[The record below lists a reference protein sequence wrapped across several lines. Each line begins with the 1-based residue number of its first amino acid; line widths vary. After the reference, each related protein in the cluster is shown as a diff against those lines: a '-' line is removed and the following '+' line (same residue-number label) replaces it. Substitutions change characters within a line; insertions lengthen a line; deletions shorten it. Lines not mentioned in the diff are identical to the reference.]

1 MREKCMIKR
10 SIEKIFLRLKCCNEF
25 MNRITM
31 KSPRA
36 FFFQDCMERE
46 LLEAWSLD
54 IHEKLYRWKLVL
66 YSNHNENIN
75 VGHEPIILGSS
86 LDNF

>member
-1 MREKCMIKR
+1 MRKKCIIKR

-25 MNRITM
+25 MNRITG

-36 FFFQDCMERE
+36 FFQDCMERK
-46 LLEAWSLD
+46 LLEARSLD

-66 YSNHNENIN
+66 HSNHNENIN
-75 VGHEPIILGSS
+75 VGHEPVIPEWS